1 MKDQDK
7 EESGREGKLPS
18 TRQRD
23 GARLRRNV
31 CRLALAVLLC
41 GLDSEA
47 ATTATSDSGTS
58 TTPGKMLKI
67 VTRSEGG
74 VTHLLVQNLEAAEVT
89 GTIDLQLSNLKAST
103 NLPFTATFPGKQT
116 VEAFTLT
123 PLDAGK
129 PWHYSYTNHFTLGS
143 KDAVHDDSYVYS
155 LPYEAGAAYHVSQGY
170 HGPFSHSG
178 PDEYAIDWKM
188 PMGTP
193 VLAARDGVVVKSK
206 DDSDRGG
213 PDRKFETSANCILIQ
228 HPDGTLG
235 IYAHLRKGGNLVKV
249 GDKVKAG
256 DLIGASGNTGFTS
269 GPHLHFSVFKAKSG
283 SERESLPVKFRTVNS
298 SAITLL
304 SGQTYQ
310 AAPNEAQQVNTAA
323 HLPGASEEKKRAG
336 G

>member
-1 MKDQDK
+1 MRDHDK
-7 EESGREGKLPS
+7 EELRRERKLPL
-18 TRQRD
+18 TRQCD
-23 GARLRRNV
+23 GVRLRRNV
-31 CRLALAVLLC
+31 CRLALAALLC
-41 GLDSEA
+41 GLNSGA
-47 ATTATSDSGTS
+47 ATSPASDSGS

-103 NLPFTATFPGKQT
+103 NLPYTATFPGKQT
-116 VEAFTLT
+116 IEAFTLA

-155 LPYEAGAAYHVSQGY
+155 LPYEVGAAYHVSQGY
-170 HGPFSHSG
+170 HGVFSHTG
-178 PDEYAIDWKM
+178 PDEYSIDWKM
-188 PMGTP
+188 PVGTP

-206 DDSDRGG
+206 DDSDSGG
-213 PDRKFETSANCILIQ
+213 PDRKFENSANCILIQ

-235 IYAHLRKGGNLVKV
+235 IYAHLRKGGNMVKV

-256 DLIGASGNTGFTS
+256 DLIGLSGNTGFTS

-283 SERESLPVKFRTVNS
+283 SERESLPVKFRTVS
-298 SAITLL
+298 APAITLVG
-304 SGQTYQ
+304 GQTYK
-310 AAPNEAQQVNTAA
+310 AAPNEIQQVSATVP
-323 HLPGASEEKKRAG
+323 LRGTTGEKKHAG